1 MTAPDPKE
9 HDSGPFD
16 AEDVESAKFG
26 DGSLEPSD
34 AFSLGDDGTVQQGFS
49 GYENSAIR
57 ELVAPR
63 TGTRPPLEVLQAQD
77 RVRGKLGYR
86 FKRPELLDLALSH
99 PSWRNEHPSVPVD
112 NQRMEFLGD
121 LVVGLVMGEALLHLL
136 PQGAEGDLSLLRQE
150 LVRERTLAAVA
161 DELGIGQALRLGK
174 GEEGRGGRRSA
185 SVLADA
191 LEAVIGAVFLD
202 GGYAAGTM
210 VAMRVMGARVDELV
224 SRYKA
229 GNFGSRAEAYASTDN
244 FKTALQVLLSR
255 QQATPATYTVLA
267 QFGPSHAPQFR
278 VQCTATVGGQSR
290 SATGE
295 GASKKA
301 AELEAARQLFQRL
314 QAMGLA
320 GRG

>member
-1 MTAPDPKE
+1 MTSTDPND

-16 AEDVESAKFG
+16 VEDVESEIFEDSVVEA
-26 DGSLEPSD
+26 SD
-34 AFSLGDDGTVQQGFS
+34 AFSFGADGGLRHGFS

-57 ELVAPR
+57 ELIAPR
-63 TGTRPPLEVLQAQD
+63 TGTRPPLEVLQAQEL
-77 RVRGKLGYR
+77 VRNKLGYR
-86 FKRPELLDLALSH
+86 FKRAELLDLSLSH

-161 DELGIGQALRLGK
+161 EELGIGQALRLGK
-174 GEEGRGGRRSA
+174 GEEARGGRRSA

-229 GNFGSRAEAYASTDN
+229 GNFVSRAEAYASTDN
-244 FKTALQVLLSR
+244 YKTALQVLLSR

-278 VQCTATVGGQSR
+278 VQCAATLGGQTR
-290 SATGE
+290 LATGE
-295 GASKKA
+295 GTSKKA

-314 QAMGLA
+314 QSLGLA
-320 GRG
+320 GRS